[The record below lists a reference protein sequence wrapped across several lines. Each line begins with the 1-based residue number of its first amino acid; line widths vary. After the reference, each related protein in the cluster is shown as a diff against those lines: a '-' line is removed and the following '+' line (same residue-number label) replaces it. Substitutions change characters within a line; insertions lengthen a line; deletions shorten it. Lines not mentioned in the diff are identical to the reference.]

1 MASSLNEALA
11 IGDWKFYTTM
21 PERMQGMIRR
31 KKTNKNN
38 ENSFSTYILAVTAED
53 VRRVARTY
61 LEADKSTVGYAPFF
75 AYSSH
80 PPLTFLSPS
89 SLRYFIPKEESADKK
104 DAKSKT
110 SEETKEAATEQTDK
124 VYTFLFPFHLSPLLS
139 SRSLLLFSLE
149 YSFIYQEGEI
159 ERIMEGLSVE
169 QSVSSEGLAAR
180 IIDTSPLE
188 GLRYKLIN
196 IQVGKEDKR
205 EREREREE
213 KQEKK
218 NE

>member
-1 MASSLNEALA
+1 
-11 IGDWKFYTTM
+11 
-21 PERMQGMIRR
+21 MIRR
-31 KKTNKNN
+31 KKNKQKQRKFIFNIHISCHCGGCT
-38 ENSFSTYILAVTAED
+38 ESSKDLFGSRQKHCWVCSLLRLFFSFS
-53 VRRVARTY
+53 
-61 LEADKSTVGYAPFF
+61 
-75 AYSSH
+75 SH
-80 PPLTFLSPS
+80 LPLTFLSPS
-89 SLRYFIPKEESADKK
+89 SLRYFIPKEDSADKK

-149 YSFIYQEGEI
+149 YSFIYQEGDI

-169 QSVSSEGLAAR
+169 QSVSSESLAAR

-188 GLRYKLIN
+188 GLRYKKIN
-196 IQVGKEDKR
+196 TQVGKEDKR
-205 EREREREE
+205 EKEREREE